1 MPDLSIGEIAGRAG
15 IRPSAIRYYERV
27 GLLPKPPRE
36 SGRRRYDESILDRI
50 AIVHFGKRVGFS
62 LAELK
67 ILLNGAAPR
76 PPPERWRNL
85 AHERVAQVDQLIA
98 EASVVRQLLLETL
111 DQKCPKLVERG
122 LSLDRGNAVPAAAM
136 NRPNRALRGMVQKT
150 QGVLARPNSRTRTR

>member
-1 MPDLSIGEIAGRAG
+1 MPDLSIGEVAGRTG

-27 GLLPKPPRE
+27 GLLPKPPRA
-36 SGRRRYDESILDRI
+36 SGRRRYDESILERI
-50 AIVHFGKRVGFS
+50 AIVHFGKRVGLS
-62 LAELK
+62 LTELK
-67 ILLNGAAPR
+67 ILLGGAAVR

-85 AHERVAQVDQLIA
+85 AHEKVAQVDQLIA

-136 NRPNRALRGMVQKT
+136 NRPNRTSRGTVQKA
-150 QGVLARPNSRTRTR
+150 QGTPAKPSSRTRTR